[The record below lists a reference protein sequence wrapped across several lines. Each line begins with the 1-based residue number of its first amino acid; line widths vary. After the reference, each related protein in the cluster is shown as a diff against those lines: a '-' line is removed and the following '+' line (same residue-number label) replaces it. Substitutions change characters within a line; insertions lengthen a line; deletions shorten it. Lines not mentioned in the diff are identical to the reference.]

1 MVGRW
6 SSLLGPFAYFER
18 RWLLVSGS
26 VYQEKY
32 SNHHDPSIGV
42 SFQPQISGNVSGTV
56 NYEGLKK
63 WAPTSYTTPIGRVIT
78 PVTHFFWA
86 I

>member
-1 MVGRW
+1 MNAFLQRKNACEYQW
-6 SSLLGPFAYFER
+6 LEDDPLFWGPFAYFER

-26 VYQEKY
+26 VYQENY

-56 NYEGLKK
+56 KL
-63 WAPTSYTTPIGRVIT
+63 
-78 PVTHFFWA
+78 
-86 I
+86 